1 MKSVVV
7 VGAGPAGLAAAV
19 SALDAGARVILIDS
33 DRAVGG
39 QYWRTPPP
47 ERRLP
52 GGASQ
57 HGWRRFVALRSRVQG
72 DPHCTVLTRTQ
83 VWSLERAS
91 SSGSGVALNV
101 ATGPA
106 DGVGQQLQTILPDA
120 LVLATGAHD
129 RTLPFPGWELPGV
142 VTAGAAQALA
152 KAEGVRVGSDVVI
165 AGAGPFLLPV
175 ATAVAASGSRVRG
188 VFEAAR
194 ASAAVRGWMLPAPAR
209 LLGAPAKFAE
219 LAGYSAALIRRGIP
233 YRTGTGVIAA
243 HGSRRVESVT
253 IARLTSSWTP
263 IAGTE
268 RTIAAD
274 AVCVSHGF
282 TPRTELALAAG
293 CAVTPAGFVRVDAAQ
308 RTSVPEVYA
317 VGELTG
323 VGGAQLALAEGAI
336 AGAAAAGVAG
346 AVSRSTTRARTVH
359 ADFARRIERAHG
371 IPAGWTEAVPDDTVV
386 CRCEGVTCGDVRR
399 AARTLEDP
407 GLRSIKLTT
416 RAALGLCQGRICGR
430 SVEQL
435 LTTGPSRDGATTDRR
450 PLVTPQRIGD
460 LAALAPEADSVRG

>member
-1 MKSVVV
+1 MRSVVI

-19 SALDAGARVILIDS
+19 SALDAGARVTLIDS
-33 DRAVGG
+33 DRSLGG
-39 QYWRTPPP
+39 QYWRALPRERGIP
-47 ERRLP
+47 ER
-52 GGASQ
+52 ATQ
-57 HGWRRFVALRSRVQG
+57 HGWKRFAALRSRVER
-72 DPHCTVLTRTQ
+72 DPSCAVFTRTQ
-83 VWSLERAS
+83 VWSLERTTV
-91 SSGSGVALNV
+91 SGSGFALNL

-106 DGVGQQLQTILPDA
+106 DGVGQELRTILPDA

-142 VTAGAAQALA
+142 VTGGAAQALA
-152 KAEGVRVGSDVVI
+152 KAEGVRVGADVVI

-175 ATAVAASGSRVRG
+175 AKAVAASGGRVRG

-194 ASAAVRGWMLPAPAR
+194 ASTAVRGWMLPAPAR
-209 LLGAPAKFAE
+209 LLAAPSKFAE
-219 LAGYSAALIRRGIP
+219 LAGYSAALLRRGIP

-243 HGSRRVESVT
+243 HGSRRVDSVT
-253 IARLTSSWTP
+253 IARLAKDWTP

-293 CAVTPAGFVRVDAAQ
+293 CAVTGAGFVRVDTMQ
-308 RTSVPEVYA
+308 QTSVPGVYA
-317 VGELTG
+317 AGELTG
-323 VGGAQLALAEGAI
+323 IGGAQLALAEGMI
-336 AGAAAAGVAG
+336 AGAAAAGAE
-346 AVSRSTTRARTVH
+346 ASLPRHASRARTVH

-371 IPAGWTEAVPDDTVV
+371 IPTGWAQALPDDTVV

-399 AARTLEDP
+399 AASTLGEP

-416 RAALGLCQGRICGR
+416 RAGLGLCQGRICGR

-435 LTTGPSRDGATTDRR
+435 LTTRPSRDGATTDRR

-460 LAALAPEADSVRG
+460 LAALAPEANSDRR